1 MMFAKINEIFKSDQG
16 EGLWQGR
23 SQVFVRF
30 FGCNL
35 KCQFCDTKQND
46 YKLMPIKE
54 VIKTIDGFKDFHS
67 ISLTGGEP
75 LLQVD
80 FIQELIQ
87 HLKRKGQTIY
97 LETNRTLY
105 QDLAKVVDYL
115 DMISM
120 DFKFPSST
128 GQPSFWQEHENFI
141 KIAENNNLFV
151 KAVIGK
157 NTTIEDLDMAIEII
171 KKNRPDLCLILQPE
185 NPHEHILA
193 DKLIT
198 FKKRCTDQA
207 VSVKIVSQLHK
218 KLGIK

>member
-1 MMFAKINEIFKSDQG
+1 MFAKISEIFKSYQG

-23 SQVFVRF
+23 PQVFVRF

-35 KCQFCDTKQND
+35 NCQFCDTKQN
-46 YKLMPIKE
+46 YYQTMQLE
-54 VIKTIDGFKDFHS
+54 QVVKTIDSFKNFHS
-67 ISLTGGEP
+67 VSLTGGEP
-75 LLQVD
+75 LFQIN
-80 FIQELIQ
+80 FIQELIR
-87 HLKRKGQTIY
+87 HLKRNGKIIY
-97 LETNRTLY
+97 LETNGTLHKN
-105 QDLAKVVDYL
+105 LAKIVDCL

-128 GQPSFWQEHENFI
+128 GRPSLWQEHENFI
-141 KIAENNNLFV
+141 KVAKNTNFFI

-157 NTTIEDLDMAIEII
+157 NTTIKDLDKALMII
-171 KKNRPDLCLILQPE
+171 KKNNPDSCLILQPE
-185 NPHEHILA
+185 NPEEENLK

-198 FKKRCTDQA
+198 FKKRCTDRA